1 MITSGDSMKI
11 TRRKYLALCVAGLLL
26 ATPFTGFAQ
35 QAYPSKPIT
44 LVVPFPPGGQT
55 DIVGRLMADKLSKAL
70 GQPVIVDNRP
80 GVNGSLGSDIVA
92 RATPDGYTLIITG
105 PGTHAI
111 NQLVNR
117 NVKYDTRKDFTH
129 IAMITR
135 APSVLLASSSF
146 KGDTVQDVIA
156 QSKARP
162 KSLNFA
168 LTGIGSSGHMSM
180 EMLKQAAGIE
190 VNAVPYKGDAPAI
203 ADMLGGQVDLL
214 FVPSSAAAPQVKGG
228 KLRALAVTGRT
239 RSPLLPE
246 VPTLVESGLSGVVIE
261 SWTGLAGPANLPAA
275 VTERLNKAANEI
287 LAMPDVKERLAVGG
301 MATMPGSVKNAATF
315 INDEVAKWSQV
326 TKAGNIKMD

>member
-26 ATPFTGFAQ
+26 ATPFTGLAQ

-275 VTERLNKAANEI
+275 VTERLNKATNEI

-301 MATMPGSVKNAATF
+301 MATMPGSVKDAATF
-315 INDEVAKWSQV
+315 INDEVAKWSEV

>member
-1 MITSGDSMKI
+1 MDRSVPTSS
-11 TRRKYLALCVAGLLL
+11 
-26 ATPFTGFAQ
+26 
-35 QAYPSKPIT
+35 
-44 LVVPFPPGGQT
+44 
-55 DIVGRLMADKLSKAL
+55 
-70 GQPVIVDNRP
+70 
-80 GVNGSLGSDIVA
+80 
-92 RATPDGYTLIITG
+92 TPDGYTLIITG

-190 VNAVPYKGDAPAI
+190 VNAVPYKGDASAI

-301 MATMPGSVKNAATF
+301 MATMPGSVKDAATF

>member
-1 MITSGDSMKI
+1 MKI
-11 TRRKYLALCVAGLLL
+11 SRRQSLAVCVAGLML
-26 ATPFTGFAQ
+26 AAPLSVFAQ
-35 QAYPSKPIT
+35 PAWPSKAIT

-55 DIVGRLMADKLSKAL
+55 DAVGRLIGDKLSKAL

-92 RATPDGYTLIITG
+92 RAAPDGYTLIVTG

-129 IAMITR
+129 IAMLTR

-146 KGDTVQDVIA
+146 NGETVQDIIT

-162 KSLNFA
+162 GSLNFA

-203 ADMLGGQVDLL
+203 TDMLGGQVDLL
-214 FVPSSAAAPQVKGG
+214 FVPSSAAVPQVKSG
-228 KLRALAVTGRT
+228 KLRALAVTGKT

-287 LAMPDVKERLAVGG
+287 LAMPDVKERLAIGG
-301 MATMPGSVKNAATF
+301 MATTPGSVKDASAF
-315 INDEVAKWSQV
+315 VSDEVAKWSRV
-326 TKAGNIKMD
+326 TKAGNVKID

>member
-26 ATPFTGFAQ
+26 ATPFTGLAQ

-55 DIVGRLMADKLSKAL
+55 DIVGRLMADKLSKVL

-117 NVKYDTRKDFTH
+117 IVKYDTRKDFTH

-301 MATMPGSVKNAATF
+301 MATMPGSVKDAATF
-315 INDEVAKWSQV
+315 INDEVAKWSEV